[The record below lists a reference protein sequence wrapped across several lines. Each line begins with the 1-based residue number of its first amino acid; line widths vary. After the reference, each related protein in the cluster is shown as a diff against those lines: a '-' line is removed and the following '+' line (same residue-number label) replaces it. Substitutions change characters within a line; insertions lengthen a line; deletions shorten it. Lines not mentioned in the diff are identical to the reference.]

1 MIVMTPPIATIGR
14 TPIEEPVIPALR
26 RLQRNGA
33 HVRGLGEVAAAPP
46 QEREVRNVLAI
57 KGFRRLWISLSL
69 SSLGDWLGFL
79 AITALAS
86 QLVSSYSEKLYAVG
100 AVLFVRLLP
109 ALLIGPIAGAWAD
122 RFNRRTTMVVTDLI
136 RFGLYVSIPFWQSLE
151 WLFGATFLIEC
162 ASLFWIPAKE
172 ASIPNLVPRNK
183 LEDANQLNLVTTYG
197 FGAVAAVV
205 FSALAFLTRV
215 LAHNFSF
222 FRTNPV
228 DLALYI
234 DAATFAFSA
243 LTIVNLSE
251 IDRPRP
257 SDGVPS
263 NGGPEGDQIGFWQ
276 SITQGARYLGTE
288 RWLKG
293 LVIGIAGATGAGAA
307 VIGLS
312 QQFAKQDLG
321 GGNAAYGT
329 LFGTVFVGLASG
341 MFLGPRLIGSFPR
354 RRVVGLAI
362 AACGITLAID
372 AVVPNLALAIVMT
385 GLLGFWAGTVWV
397 VALTLVGA
405 GVPDDLRGRTFAFI
419 YNLMRIVLLV
429 MVALAPLIAGRIGPH
444 FVTVDRAE
452 IRIDGITW
460 VLFCAGLIAIVLGMV
475 CYRLMDDR
483 SDVPLR
489 TDLLAAIRRRSP
501 QVGRG
506 TTAGLFVA
514 FEGGEGAGKSTQV
527 RRLAAALITAGRE
540 VVVTA
545 EPGATPVGA
554 KLRAVLLDRSNAG
567 LTPVAEAMLYA
578 ADRAQH
584 STDVLRPALERGA
597 IVLTDRYID
606 SSIAYQSGGRE
617 LPESDIRRLST
628 WATGGLR
635 PDLTV
640 LLDVDPEVGLQRAER
655 LGAADRLESEAL
667 DFHRRV
673 RRCFLLLAR
682 QGRGRYVVVDARWPA
697 DRIHALVLDRVSALL
712 PPPVEVSVA
721 AAEPADQTYAGT
733 LP

>member
-1 MIVMTPPIATIGR
+1 
-14 TPIEEPVIPALR
+14 
-26 RLQRNGA
+26 
-33 HVRGLGEVAAAPP
+33 VRDLGEVAAAPP
-46 QEREVRNVLAI
+46 QEREVRSVLAI

-86 QLVSSYSEKLYAVG
+86 QLVTSYSERLYAVG
-100 AVLFVRLLP
+100 GVLFVRLLP
-109 ALLIGPIAGAWAD
+109 ALVIGPIAGAWAD
-122 RFNRRTTMVVTDLI
+122 RFNRRLTMVVTDII
-136 RFGLYVSIPFWQSLE
+136 RFGLYVSIPFFPSLL
-151 WLFGATFLIEC
+151 WLFLATFLIEC

-197 FGAVAAVV
+197 FGAVAAAV

-234 DAATFAFSA
+234 DAATFAISA

-251 IDRPRP
+251 IDRARTT
-257 SDGVPS
+257 SEDAAADVG
-263 NGGPEGDQIGFWQ
+263 EQIGFAQ
-276 SITQGARYLGTE
+276 SIKEGATYLGAQ

-293 LVIGIAGATGAGAA
+293 LVIGISGATGAGAA

-312 QQFAKQDLG
+312 QAFAKTDLG

-329 LFGTVFVGLASG
+329 LFGTVFVGLAAG

-362 AACGITLAID
+362 GACGITLAID

-397 VALTLVGA
+397 IALTLVGA
-405 GVPDDLRGRTFAFI
+405 DVPDDIRGRTFAFI

-429 MVALAPLIAGRIGPH
+429 MVFVSPFVAGRIGQH
-444 FVTVDRAE
+444 VLTVDRAE
-452 IRIDGITW
+452 IRMDGITLT
-460 VLFCAGLIAIVLGMV
+460 LFGAGVIAIVLGIV

-489 TDLLAAIRRRSP
+489 ADIAAAVRRRSP

-506 TTAGLFVA
+506 TTAGLFIA

-527 RRLAAALITAGRE
+527 RRLAAALTTAGRE

-554 KLRAVLLDRSNAG
+554 RLREVLLDRSNAG

-584 STDVLRPALERGA
+584 STDVLRPALARGA
-597 IVLTDRYID
+597 IVITDRYVD

-617 LPESDIRRLST
+617 LPESDVRRLSS

-640 LLDVDPEVGLQRAER
+640 LLDVDPTIGLQRAER
-655 LGAADRLESEAL
+655 LGPADRLESEAL

-673 RRCFLLLAR
+673 RRCFLTLAR
-682 QGRGRYVVVDARWPA
+682 QGRGRYVVIDGRSPA
-697 DRIHALVLDRVSALL
+697 DRIHQVVLDRVLALL
-712 PPPVEVSVA
+712 PPVTSGPPA
-721 AAEPADQTYAGT
+721 AAAQADPTYAGT

>member
-1 MIVMTPPIATIGR
+1 
-14 TPIEEPVIPALR
+14 
-26 RLQRNGA
+26 
-33 HVRGLGEVAAAPP
+33 VRGLGEAAAAPP
-46 QEREVRNVLAI
+46 LEREVRSVLAI

-86 QLVSSYSEKLYAVG
+86 ELVGGYSHRLYAVAG
-100 AVLFVRLLP
+100 VLFVRLLP
-109 ALLIGPIAGAWAD
+109 ALIIGPIAGAWAD
-122 RFNRRTTMVVTDLI
+122 RFNRRMTMVVTDII
-136 RFGLYVSIPFWQSLE
+136 RFGLYASIPLWQSLP
-151 WLFGATFLIEC
+151 WLFVATFLIEC

-197 FGAVAAVV
+197 FGAVAAAV
-205 FSALAFLTRV
+205 FSSLAFLTRV

-234 DAATFAFSA
+234 DALTFAISA
-243 LTIVNLSE
+243 VTIVNLSE
-251 IDRPRP
+251 LDHVRAVPVETAA
-257 SDGVPS
+257 SAGADG
-263 NGGPEGDQIGFWQ
+263 EQIGFWR
-276 SITQGARYLGTE
+276 SIKEGATYLGTE

-293 LVIGIAGATGAGAA
+293 LVIGISGATGAGAA

-312 QQFAKQDLG
+312 QAFAHDLG
-321 GGNAAYGT
+321 GGDAAYGT

-362 AACGITLAID
+362 AACGVTLAID
-372 AVVPNLALAIVMT
+372 AIVPNLALAIVLT
-385 GLLGFWAGTVWV
+385 GLLGFWAGMVWV

-405 GVPDDLRGRTFAFI
+405 DVADEIRGRTFAFI
-419 YNLMRIVLLV
+419 YNLMRLVLLV
-429 MVALAPLIAGRIGPH
+429 MVALSPVVAGRIGLH
-444 FVTVDRAE
+444 VLTVDRAR
-452 IRIDGITW
+452 IRMDGVTLT
-460 VLFCAGLIAIVLGMV
+460 LFAAGVIAIVMGVV
-475 CYRLMDDR
+475 CFRLMDDR
-483 SDVPLR
+483 VDVPLR
-489 TDLLAAIRRRSP
+489 TDLLAALRRRSP

-506 TTAGLFVA
+506 TTEGLFIA

-527 RRLAAALITAGRE
+527 RRLAEVLRSAGHE

-554 KLRAVLLDRSNAG
+554 RLREVLLDRSSAG

-584 STDVLRPALERGA
+584 ATDVLRPSIERGA
-597 IVLTDRYID
+597 IVITDRYVD

-617 LPESDIRRLST
+617 LLESDVRRLST

-640 LLDVDPEVGLQRAER
+640 LLDVDPAVGLKRAQR
-655 LGAADRLESEAL
+655 LGPADRLESEAME
-667 DFHRRV
+667 FHRRV
-673 RRCFLLLAR
+673 RRCFLTLAR
-682 QGRGRYVVVDARWPA
+682 HGRGRYAVIDAALPVE
-697 DRIHALVLDRVSALL
+697 RIHALALERVLGLL
-712 PPPVEVSVA
+712 PPAPIDLA
-721 AAEPADQTYAGT
+721 ARAEPVDPSYAGT